1 MKPYIFA
8 LCANLSFAL
17 GSVFFAHYARRISS
31 LWMNSV
37 KASVALVCFLIAVL
51 VTSGFHNIS
60 FFNFSVFFIS
70 GFLALGIGDLFLL
83 QSFKELGPGRTMVL
97 FGFQPL
103 IIGGLSFFIFDQ
115 RILGE
120 KLFAIIFLILCLTT
134 FSVEIRKR
142 TGHWD
147 VKNLS
152 IAFLAILID
161 AVGVIITRFAF
172 DMNESI
178 NAFEGNFYRCFGAV
192 FAYFLINFFKP
203 IHFRKTFLSLSLT
216 SRGYVVFGSFMGTFL
231 SLGFYL
237 EALKTGH
244 LASISAISITAVMFA
259 SLFESIWERKMPSKY
274 LVIAF
279 IFFGIGMWILL
290 T

>member
-17 GSVFFAHYARRISS
+17 GSVFFAHYSRRISS
-31 LWMNSV
+31 LWMNCV
-37 KASVALVCFLIAVL
+37 KATVALICFFVAVL
-51 VTSGFHNIS
+51 LSSGFHEIS
-60 FFNFSVFFIS
+60 ILNFSVFFIS

-83 QSFKELGPGRTMVL
+83 QSFKVLGPGRTMVL

-134 FSVEIRKR
+134 FSYEIRRR

-147 VKNLS
+147 LRNLL
-152 IAFLAILID
+152 IAFFAILID
-161 AVGVIITRFAF
+161 AIGVIITRYAF

-178 NAFEGNFYRCFGAV
+178 NAFEGNFYRCLGAV
-192 FAYFLINFFKP
+192 FAYVLINFFKP
-203 IHFRKTFLSLSLT
+203 IHFRKTFLNLSLA
-216 SRGYVVFGSFMGTFL
+216 SRGYVIFGSFMGTFL
-231 SLGFYL
+231 SLAFYL

-259 SLFESIWERKMPSKY
+259 SLFESIWERKMPSKLFY
-274 LVIAF
+274 LAF
-279 IFFGIGMWILL
+279 LFFAVGMWILL